1 MRLLLRACASSLVSD
16 VAGMFSAIVVLIQ
29 GDGCSLLPEGGVEL
43 LVVNSSDSCGRGRQI
58 FGGVSD
64 AVPTEPCCVVS
75 SAVSVGGVLVGGHGS
90 CSSVPWAV
98 VRHLMRLNVG
108 GCGDS
113 PM

>member
-1 MRLLLRACASSLVSD
+1 MS
-16 VAGMFSAIVVLIQ
+16 SAIVVLIQ

-43 LVVNSSDSCGRGRQI
+43 LVVNSSDSWGRGRQI
-58 FGGVSD
+58 FGGASD
-64 AVPTEPCCVVS
+64 AVPPDSCSDVS
-75 SAVSVGGVLVGGHGS
+75 FAVSVGGVLVGGHGS
-90 CSSVPWAV
+90 CSSVPWVV